1 MLRKNARPSVIL
13 PAVLGGSFFFYL
25 TTNTASWLYE
35 PGYAKTAAGWLQ
47 ALTTGLPGYAPTWT
61 FYRNTLVSDLLFT
74 AIFLACIHW
83 SRKPARAA
91 VMQPAEAI
99 R

>member
-1 MLRKNARPSVIL
+1 LLLPSVIL

-35 PGYAKTAAGWLQ
+35 PGYAKTATGWLQ

-74 AIFLACIHW
+74 AIFLACIRW